1 MAEAHTPERP
11 RHDWKTGPE
20 RAWIVTTSK
29 CNLSCAHCAR
39 SIEDF
44 RVAAEATPDMQE
56 TVFDKFEREIG
67 PTLRTVQFGG
77 TNLGEPMMV
86 PTIVEHVS
94 RMRAQP
100 RIREIKLQTNGTYLL
115 KPERL
120 EAVVKAGVRLMVSL
134 EGVTPSSYQTV
145 RGVEFDVLLKGL
157 ERLRELRAKYPD
169 TGCELKLSFTLRYDT
184 LSELIPLVE
193 LAARFNATQVSV
205 THFVPMKES
214 QRYQS
219 LCYHRGESN
228 AAIAAAE
235 KRARELG
242 LRFVAP
248 LPFDLSAMTGPEGA
262 VRAKKREPGCTHP
275 WTSASINERGDVSPC
290 CATSAVMGNLMK
302 QDFAAIWHGKKFR
315 QLRKRV
321 NSSRPPWY
329 CQGCLLRGVDMDSG
343 TAKFYTDEG
352 YLLRGIGATT
362 SNGQEAL
369 TWSRVRRR
377 IGERLRA
384 AAAKSAVARKAVSWL
399 RAGYWRVSS

>member
-1 MAEAHTPERP
+1 MANAHTSERP
-11 RHDWKTGPE
+11 RHDWKAGPE

-39 SIEDF
+39 SIEDY
-44 RVAAEATPDMQE
+44 RVAAEATPDMKE
-56 TVFDKFEREIG
+56 TVFDKFEREIA

-100 RIREIKLQTNGTYLL
+100 GMQEIKLQTNGTYLL
-115 KPERL
+115 KPDRL

-134 EGVTPSSYQTV
+134 EGVTPSSYEAV
-145 RGVEFDVLLKGL
+145 RGVEFDVLMKGL
-157 ERLRELRAKYPD
+157 ERLRELRAKHPD
-169 TGCELKLSFTLRYDT
+169 SGCELKLSFTVRYDT

-219 LCYHRGESN
+219 LTYHRGESN

-235 KRARELG
+235 ARARELG

-248 LPFDLSAMTGPEGA
+248 RPFDVSPMTEAEGA
-262 VRAKKREPGCTHP
+262 IAPKKREPGCAHP
-275 WTSASINERGDVSPC
+275 WTSVSINERGDVSPC
-290 CATSAVMGNLMK
+290 CATGAVMGNLMT
-302 QDFAAIWHGKKFR
+302 QEFAAIWHGKKFR
-315 QLRKRV
+315 TLRKRV
-321 NSSRPPWY
+321 NSTNPPWY

-343 TAKFYTDEG
+343 TAKFWTDEG
-352 YLLRGIGATT
+352 YLMRGIGPST
-362 SNGQEAL
+362 STGQEAL
-369 TWSRVRRR
+369 TWSRVRRK

-384 AAAKSAVARKAVSWL
+384 VAAKSPVARKAVSLL